1 MNICVVGT
9 GYVGLVTGAV
19 FADLGNDVLCVDNQP
34 EKVAALQGGKM
45 PIYEPGLEEMVGRN
59 VADSRLAFTTDLGA
73 AIRRSLIIFI
83 TVGTPP
89 KADGETDLSAVEK
102 VAGAIGQAM
111 EKYTVIVNK
120 STVPV
125 GTGDFVRDVIAKS
138 QRQRVPFD
146 VVSNPEFLREG
157 SAIEDTLRPDRIVIG
172 APNQQVAMTLLELYA
187 PLERPMIITDVPS
200 AEMIKYASNAFLSTK
215 ISFIN
220 AIANICEL
228 AGADVTQVI
237 KAVGL
242 DARIG
247 HAFLQ
252 AGLGYGGSCFPKD
265 SDSLVHTA
273 ATLGYDFRLLRAA
286 IDVNRERAEH
296 FVAMITKALSPL
308 DDRVI
313 AVLGLAFKPNT
324 DDMREAKS
332 VEVISRLRGLGARIR
347 AYDPVAIPNAR
358 RELPVDVTYC
368 DSAYESATGAD
379 ALALVT
385 EWNEFKFLNLER
397 LRARAARR
405 HRVHRRRRSRR
416 PDPSLR
422 QPGVARRL
430 SRAADPDPEGRRPR
444 HLPRARPGQ
453 SEERALSPGVDVRGL
468 RRSARAPPARGLL
481 GQRQPD
487 RPARCVRRGQ
497 ALRRGHHD
505 GVPWRPRRGHPH
517 RQDLQHVRPQ
527 DETERRPRDSGIHV
541 PGHHRQ
547 AAHRLR

>member
-1 MNICVVGT
+1 M
-9 GYVGLVTGAV
+9 
-19 FADLGNDVLCVDNQP
+19 
-34 EKVAALQGGKM
+34 
-45 PIYEPGLEEMVGRN
+45 
-59 VADSRLAFTTDLGA
+59 
-73 AIRRSLIIFI
+73 
-83 TVGTPP
+83 
-89 KADGETDLSAVEK
+89 
-102 VAGAIGQAM
+102 
-111 EKYTVIVNK
+111 IVNK

-125 GTGDFVRDVIAKS
+125 GTGDFVRDVIARH

-332 VEVISRLRGLGARIR
+332 VEVISRLRGFGARIR

-358 RELPVDVTYC
+358 RELPADVTYC
-368 DSAYESATGAD
+368 DSAYEAATGAD

-397 LRARAARR
+397 VRALMRR
-405 HRVHRRRRSRR
+405 PVVFDGRNAWEPERMRRLGFEYHSIGRRS
-416 PDPSLR
+416 
-422 QPGVARRL
+422 V
-430 SRAADPDPEGRRPR
+430 
-444 HLPRARPGQ
+444 LPA
-453 SEERALSPGVDVRGL
+453 
-468 RRSARAPPARGLL
+468 
-481 GQRQPD
+481 
-487 RPARCVRRGQ
+487 
-497 ALRRGHHD
+497 
-505 GVPWRPRRGHPH
+505 
-517 RQDLQHVRPQ
+517 
-527 DETERRPRDSGIHV
+527 
-541 PGHHRQ
+541 
-547 AAHRLR
+547 